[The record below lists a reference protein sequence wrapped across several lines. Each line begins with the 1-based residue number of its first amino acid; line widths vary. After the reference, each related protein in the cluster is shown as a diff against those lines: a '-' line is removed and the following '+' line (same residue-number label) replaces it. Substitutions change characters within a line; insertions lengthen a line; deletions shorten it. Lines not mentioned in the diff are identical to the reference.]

1 MTDATIASAQA
12 DIRRAYL
19 DGAPGVL
26 TSGLVWLAATGTALL
41 RSSDTAVLVL
51 LLGGALIFPVSLVL
65 TKLLGASGKHT
76 TGNALGTLAGESTA
90 WLLTGCVIAYG
101 AHLLKG
107 NWFFPAMLL
116 VIGARY
122 VAFQTVYGM
131 RAYWV
136 LGALLW
142 GAGMAIAMANGP
154 PLAGALAGAVIEL
167 VFGAVLLVQAR
178 SRGQSP

>member
-1 MTDATIASAQA
+1 M
-12 DIRRAYL
+12 
-19 DGAPGVL
+19 
-26 TSGLVWLAATGTALL
+26 
-41 RSSDTAVLVL
+41 
-51 LLGGALIFPVSLVL
+51 L
-65 TKLLGASGKHT
+65 TKLFGASAKHAA
-76 TGNALGTLAGESTA
+76 GNPLGGLAGESTV
-90 WLLTGCVIAYG
+90 WLLTGCCIAYG

-142 GAGMAIAMANGP
+142 AAGMGLAMANAP
-154 PLAGALAGAVIEL
+154 ALPGALAGAGIEIGFA
-167 VFGAVLLVQAR
+167 VVLLLR
-178 SRGQSP
+178 SRGRAS